1 MRYRRLN
8 LLHPGNLK
16 LLLESINILKLS
28 IIIPARDEEGEIELT
43 LTRIHNNLEINKV
56 EHEIIVINDYSED
69 STLQILN
76 SLRKKIKELRI
87 INNSGKPG
95 FGCAV
100 RLGLENYLGDIVAI
114 MMADGSDS
122 PDDLKNFYFKSSE
135 NNACVFGTRFSEG
148 GNTKDY
154 PVIKYIMNR
163 VFNNIVRLIFQIKY
177 DDITNAF
184 KVYTKEAIEGSKP
197 FLSNHFNLTLELP
210 LKTIIRG
217 YKHII
222 IPNSWKNRET
232 GVSKMKI
239 KEMGSR
245 YMFILFYCL
254 IEKLLTKDD
263 YKKSR

>member
-1 MRYRRLN
+1 M
-8 LLHPGNLK
+8 
-16 LLLESINILKLS
+16 SNIK
-28 IIIPARDEEGEIELT
+28 
-43 LTRIHNNLEINKV
+43 
-56 EHEIIVINDYSED
+56 HEIIVINDHSKD

-76 SLRKKIKELRI
+76 SLEKKIKELKI

-95 FGCAV
+95 FGLAI
-100 RLGLENYLGDIVAI
+100 RLGLESYSGDIIAI
-114 MMADGSDS
+114 VMADGSDS
-122 PDDLKNFYFKSSE
+122 PEDLIKFYFKSIKT
-135 NNACVFGTRFSEG
+135 NACVFGTRFSDG

-154 PVIKYIMNR
+154 PTIKYIMNR

-184 KVYTKEAIEGSKP
+184 KMYTREAIEGSKP